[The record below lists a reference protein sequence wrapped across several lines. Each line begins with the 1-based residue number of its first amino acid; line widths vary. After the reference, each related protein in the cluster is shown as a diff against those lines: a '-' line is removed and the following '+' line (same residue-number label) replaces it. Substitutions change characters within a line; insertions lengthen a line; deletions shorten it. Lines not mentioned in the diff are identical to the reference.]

1 MTRILCLWLPNW
13 PIQRLIRSRPEL
25 DERPVALVRN
35 EPRGGVVVLC
45 CHRAR
50 GAGVQPGMPLAEAQ
64 ALVRG
69 LASAVYD
76 PVADRRALEKL
87 AEACERFS
95 PRVAIEE
102 GDEPESLL
110 LDITNLEHLWGS
122 EAELV
127 DQVKE
132 FFTKRGYRVRLAV
145 AETVGAAWAAAHF
158 ERAGDPPLGQT
169 GCRVPASSP
178 TENCKLQN
186 DHGKLQISSP
196 SATNWQFRA
205 PPEGWSCNLKFAIS
219 SLPVKALRIDDDS
232 AALFHELGVETID
245 QLHSLPR
252 AGLAAR
258 FGNELLHRL
267 DQLTGLGRE
276 IIEPHRG
283 LAPLEASHV
292 LEEPTSD
299 RFVLMHVLRQL
310 VTELSQQLV
319 ARDQGAVLLICLL
332 RCTNKQVVPLRVGL
346 LQPSATARQLLELIE
361 LHLET
366 VKLPDEIDRVE
377 TRAAVVGR
385 LGERQRELFAD
396 RWSSDPHQLALLVNR
411 LSSRLGEERVLRAKL
426 RASPVPERAVEWRPV
441 SGLRTKDL
449 KRKDMET
456 RRQGDKEKS
465 WKSNSPCLPLSL
477 SPCLSSR
484 PLLLYPEAYPIEVTC
499 VAPDGPPQFVWLENR
514 RERVVHCFGPE
525 RIETLWWRGPSV
537 RRDYYRVALESGVHW
552 WIFRQLVD
560 GDWFVHG
567 VFS

>member
-1 MTRILCLWLPNW
+1 MRILCLWLPNW

-76 PVADRRALEKL
+76 PAADRRSLEKL

-110 LDITNLEHLWGS
+110 LDVSNLEHLWSS
-122 EAELV
+122 ETAFV
-127 DQVKE
+127 NQVKE

-158 ERAGDPPLGQT
+158 DSERAGSS
-169 GCRVPASSP
+169 SSP
-178 TENCKLQN
+178 GEDC
-186 DHGKLQISSP
+186 KLQISNP
-196 SATNWQFRA
+196 SETNLQFWA
-205 PPEGWSCNLKFAIS
+205 PPEGWSCNLHFAIL
-219 SLPVKALRIDDDS
+219 SLPVEALRVS
-232 AALFHELGVETID
+232 EEVTALLRQLGLETIG
-245 QLHSLPR
+245 QLQALPR
-252 AGLAAR
+252 DGLAAR
-258 FGNELLHRL
+258 FGNELLQRL
-267 DQLTGLGRE
+267 DQLTSLGRE
-276 IIEPHRG
+276 IIKPHRG
-283 LAPLEASHV
+283 LATFEASHI
-292 LEEPTSD
+292 LEEPASD
-299 RFVLMHVLRQL
+299 RFVLMHVLSQL
-310 VTELSQQLV
+310 VRELSQQLA
-319 ARDQGAVLLICLL
+319 ARDQGAMLLMCLL

-361 LHLET
+361 LHLEA
-366 VKLPDEIDRVE
+366 VKLPDEVDRVE
-377 TRAAVVGR
+377 IRAAVVGR

-426 RASPVPERAVEWRPV
+426 RRSPVPERAVEWWPLAR
-441 SGLRTKDL
+441 SRAKEM
-449 KRKDMET
+449 KREGET
-456 RRQGDKEKS
+456 RRGGDKEKR
-465 WKSNSPCLPLSL
+465 WKSKSPCLPLSP
-477 SPCLSSR
+477 SPCLPSR
-484 PLLLYPEAYPIEVTC
+484 PLLLYPEAHPIEVLC

-514 RERVVHCFGPE
+514 RERIVHRVGPE

-537 RRDYYRVALESGVHW
+537 RRDYYRVALESGIHW
-552 WIFRQLVD
+552 WIFRRLAD

>member
-1 MTRILCLWLPNW
+1 
-13 PIQRLIRSRPEL
+13 
-25 DERPVALVRN
+25 
-35 EPRGGVVVLC
+35 
-45 CHRAR
+45 
-50 GAGVQPGMPLAEAQ
+50 MPLAEAQ

-76 PVADRRALEKL
+76 PAVDRRSLEKL

-95 PRVAIEE
+95 PRIAIEE

-110 LDITNLEHLWGS
+110 LDVSSLEHLWNS
-122 EAELV
+122 ETALV
-127 DQVKE
+127 NQAKE

-158 ERAGDPPLGQT
+158 DSERAGSS
-169 GCRVPASSP
+169 SSP
-178 TENCKLQN
+178 TENRKLQDN
-186 DHGKLQISSP
+186 HYKLQISNP
-196 SATNWQFRA
+196 SETNLQFRA
-205 PPEGWSCNLKFAIS
+205 LPEGWSCNLHFAIL
-219 SLPVKALRIDDDS
+219 SLPVEALRVS
-232 AALFHELGVETID
+232 EEVTALLRQLGLETIG
-245 QLHSLPR
+245 QLQALPR
-252 AGLAAR
+252 DGLAAR

-267 DQLTGLGRE
+267 DQLTSWGRE

-299 RFVLMHVLRQL
+299 RFVLMHVLGQL
-310 VTELSQQLV
+310 AKQLAQQLA
-319 ARDQGAVLLICLL
+319 ARDQGAMLLMCLL

-346 LQPSATARQLLELIE
+346 LQPMATARQLLELIE

-366 VKLPDEIDRVE
+366 VKLPDEVDRVE
-377 TRAAVVGR
+377 IRAAVVGR

-426 RASPVPERAVEWRPV
+426 RRSPVPERTTEFVPIAQNAIRKLQNANCKMQIANWKGNQKRAL
-441 SGLRTKDL
+441 STMTDL
-449 KRKDMET
+449 
-456 RRQGDKEKS
+456 QFAICNLQS
-465 WKSNSPCLPLSL
+465 SP
-477 SPCLSSR
+477 R
-484 PLLLYPEAYPIEVTC
+484 PLLLYPEPCPLEVTC

-514 RERVVHCFGPE
+514 RERIVHRVGPE

-537 RRDYYRVALESGVHW
+537 RRDYYRVALESGIHW
-552 WIFRQLVD
+552 WLFRRLTD

-567 VFS
+567 EFS